1 MNRSLFEILCSRVTT
16 SIKRKICR
24 HENFVIHSKFGP
36 TTGRHK
42 IWYSCRCSDCGQWFT
57 YEHHNGKKFLLDGP
71 GFGMKSV

>member
-1 MNRSLFEILCSRVTT
+1 MSSSLLQILCSRVTT

-24 HENFVIHSKFGP
+24 HENFVVHSKLGP
-36 TTGRHK
+36 TGRGK

-57 YEHHNGKKFLLDGP
+57 YEQHDGRKFLLDGS